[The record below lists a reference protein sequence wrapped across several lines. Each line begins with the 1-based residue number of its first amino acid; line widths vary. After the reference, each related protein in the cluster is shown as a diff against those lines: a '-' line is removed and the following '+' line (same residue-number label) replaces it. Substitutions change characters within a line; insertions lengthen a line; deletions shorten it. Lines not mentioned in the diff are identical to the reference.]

1 MQSFFPCALCGERDH
16 RLFFAVREERFW
28 RCAGCGLI
36 QMHPLPENLPVGEDY
51 AGFDLETYQK
61 FLAMFRIPQYE
72 RDAASILERAKGKR
86 LLDIGCGTGE
96 FLTVAERSGFRP
108 VGLEPSKTAFAIARK
123 AHPVLRGELA
133 TAGFE
138 ADSFD
143 VVTLWSV
150 LEHVPEPSAFL
161 RRIRDL
167 LRQNGILAL
176 RVPEVRGLL
185 PSLAVGLYRLSF
197 GRIVAPLRVLYQL
210 DWHYKHFY
218 GFDRWTIRRLLES
231 NGFEVVGLRLEN
243 SYSAPSLHLRMDYL
257 PVPRL
262 ARKIVAVGL
271 SAVLVLAK
279 AFHLED
285 EVVLLARKTS

>member
-1 MQSFFPCALCGERDH
+1 MPSSFPCALCGERDH
-16 RLFFAVREERFW
+16 RLYFAVQEGRFW

-36 QMHPLPENLPVGEDY
+36 QMHPLPENLPIGEDY

-72 RDAASILERAKGKR
+72 RDAASILELAKGMR

-96 FLTVAERSGFRP
+96 FLTVAERSGFRA

-123 AHPVLRGELA
+123 AHPVLRGEWS
-133 TAGFE
+133 TVNFKDGT
-138 ADSFD
+138 FD

-150 LEHVPEPSAFL
+150 LEHVPEPWACL
-161 RRIRDL
+161 RRIRGL
-167 LRQNGILAL
+167 LRQDGILAL
-176 RVPEVRGLL
+176 RVPEARGLL
-185 PSLAVGLYRLSF
+185 PALAVGLYRLSL

-210 DWHYKHFY
+210 DWHYKHYY
-218 GFDRWTIRRLLES
+218 GFDRRTIRRLVES

-243 SYSAPSLHLRMDYL
+243 SYSPPSLHLRMDYL

-262 ARKIVAVGL
+262 ARKIVVAGL
-271 SAVLVLAK
+271 NGVLGLAK

-285 EVVLLARKTS
+285 EVVLLARKKS